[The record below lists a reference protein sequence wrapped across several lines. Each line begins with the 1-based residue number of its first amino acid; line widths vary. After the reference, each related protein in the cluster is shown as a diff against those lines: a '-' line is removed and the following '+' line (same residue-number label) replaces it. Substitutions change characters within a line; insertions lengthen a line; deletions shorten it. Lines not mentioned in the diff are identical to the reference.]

1 MKYLKIILHILE
13 LVLLL
18 AISASI
24 IYTVSIC
31 TDSEILKDTIQMN
44 IVGYAWL
51 FPISLPLI
59 ICVII
64 SFFISLR
71 ISKQKQEVDLMWN
84 IIPEKK

>member
-1 MKYLKIILHILE
+1 
-13 LVLLL
+13 
-18 AISASI
+18 
-24 IYTVSIC
+24 
-31 TDSEILKDTIQMN
+31 MN

-71 ISKQKQEVDLMWN
+71 IKNRYRKIVFGIHIFN
-84 IIPEKK
+84 ISLIPLFLIFLPGAEEPTAKMMSENFKAN

>member
-31 TDSEILKDTIQMN
+31 TDSETLKDTIQMN
-44 IVGYAWL
+44 ILGYAWL
-51 FPISLPLI
+51 FPISLLLI

>member
-1 MKYLKIILHILE
+1 MKIVKKLMKILE

-18 AISASI
+18 SISASI

-31 TDSEILKDTIQMN
+31 SDSETLKDIIQMN

>member
-31 TDSEILKDTIQMN
+31 TDSETLKDTIQMN
-44 IVGYAWL
+44 ILGYAWL
-51 FPISLPLI
+51 FPISLLLI

-71 ISKQKQEVDLMWN
+71 ISKQKQEVDLMWD